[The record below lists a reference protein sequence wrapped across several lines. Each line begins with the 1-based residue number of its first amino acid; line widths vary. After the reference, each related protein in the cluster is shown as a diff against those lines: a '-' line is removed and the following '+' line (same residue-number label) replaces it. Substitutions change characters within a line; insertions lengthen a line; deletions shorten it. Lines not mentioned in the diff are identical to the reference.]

1 MSIPFLRAL
10 LVAVT
15 LVLAGL
21 PPAVAQGGGAKT
33 LGTLPASFEGDLPAA
48 DGPGIRYHLDLFP
61 DRVFYLRLTY
71 VGRGPENEFDDV
83 GRWSVTS
90 DGRDLVLRGGRAA
103 PVFLRIA
110 ARDLLVKL
118 DTEGRPIDSAH
129 DHALRRLMTFEP
141 VEPRLVLQ
149 GEVRYQADAA
159 SLRECRSGWR
169 IPVALEEGWA
179 ELEAAYLRER
189 PAPGAPVL
197 ATVNARVVNRPAMQ
211 GEGRGPS
218 LVVERMIRI
227 DAAGRCPPRV
237 TDAPFA
243 GTYWKVVRLGDRA
256 VTGKYRPNE
265 PHLVFD
271 PEGMAGRVAGA
282 GGCNRLMGGYTREG
296 NALGFDR
303 MAGTMMACAEG
314 MDVEQALHRALQDTV
329 AWRSNGAML
338 ELLDAEGRLL
348 VRLEARAHPPGP
360 AKKSAKK
367 P

>member
-1 MSIPFLRAL
+1 VSPFLRIL
-10 LVAVT
+10 LA
-15 LVLAGL
+15 
-21 PPAVAQGGGAKT
+21 AVAFQLVGLQPAAAEGGGAKT

-71 VGRGPENEFDDV
+71 TGRGPENEFDDV
-83 GRWSVTS
+83 GRWSVGS
-90 DGRDLVLRGGRAA
+90 DGRDMVLRGGRAA

-110 ARDLLVKL
+110 ARDALVKL
-118 DTEGRPIDSAH
+118 DTEGGPIDAVH
-129 DHALRRLMTFEP
+129 DHTLKRLMSFEP
-141 VEPRLVLQ
+141 VEPRLLLQ

-159 SLRECRSGWR
+159 SFRECRSGWP
-169 IPVALEEGWA
+169 IPVALEEGWG

-189 PAPGAPVL
+189 PAPGAGVL
-197 ATVNARVVNRPAMQ
+197 ATIDARIVNRPAMQ

-218 LVVERMIRI
+218 LVVERMIRL

-237 TDAPFA
+237 VDAPFA
-243 GTYWKVVRLGDRA
+243 GTYWKVVRVGERA
-256 VTGKYRPNE
+256 ITGKHRPNE

-271 PEGMAGRVAGA
+271 PEGMEGRVAGA
-282 GGCNRLMGGYTREG
+282 GGCNRLMGGYTRQG

-314 MDVEQALHRALQDTV
+314 MDVEQALHRALQDV
-329 AWRSNGAML
+329 ATWRSNGAML

-348 VRLEARAHPPGP
+348 VRMEARAHPPKPG
-360 AKKSAKK
+360 KKSAKK